1 MVVINNQYCYIADMK
16 QDYITA
22 TLSELGNETRLAI
35 FRLLIMLGNDG
46 ATVGEIVER
55 LKVPPSTLG
64 FHLRG
69 LVGVGLVSQKKVGRS
84 TYCYAE
90 VDVLR
95 RVLRSL
101 EAECCERQADKKT
114 DQSTAQ

>member
-1 MVVINNQYCYIADMK
+1 MK
-16 QDYITA
+16 QDYITQ

-35 FRLLIMLGNDG
+35 FRMLIKSGNDG
-46 ATVGEIVER
+46 ATIGEIGKS

-69 LVGVGLVSQKKVGRS
+69 LVRVGLVSQTKVGRS
-84 TYCYAE
+84 IYCHAE

-95 RVLRSL
+95 RVLRSV
-101 EAECCERQADKKT
+101 EAECCEDQEDKEIS
-114 DQSTAQ
+114 Q

>member
-1 MVVINNQYCYIADMK
+1 MK
-16 QDYITA
+16 QDYITQ

-35 FRLLIMLGNDG
+35 FRMLIKSGNDG
-46 ATVGEIVER
+46 ATIGEIGKH

-69 LVGVGLVSQKKVGRS
+69 LVRVGLVSQTKVGRS
-84 TYCYAE
+84 IYCHAE

-95 RVLRSL
+95 RVLRSV
-101 EAECCERQADKKT
+101 EAECCE
-114 DQSTAQ
+114 DQEGKEISQ

>member
-1 MVVINNQYCYIADMK
+1 MK
-16 QDYITA
+16 QDYITQ

-35 FRLLIMLGNDG
+35 FRMLIKSGNDG
-46 ATVGEIVER
+46 ATIGEIGKR

-69 LVGVGLVSQKKVGRS
+69 LVKVGLVTQTKAGRS
-84 TYCYAE
+84 IYCHAD

-101 EAECCERQADKKT
+101 EAECCE
-114 DQSTAQ
+114 DQEPEKMSEKVAL

>member
-1 MVVINNQYCYIADMK
+1 MK
-16 QDYITA
+16 QDCITQ

-35 FRLLIMLGNDG
+35 FRMLIKSGNDG
-46 ATVGEIVER
+46 VTIGEIGKS

-64 FHLRG
+64 FHLKG
-69 LVGVGLVSQKKVGRS
+69 LVRVGLVSQKKVGRS
-84 TYCYAE
+84 TYSYAE

-101 EAECCERQADKKT
+101 EAECCEKQADKKT

>member
-1 MVVINNQYCYIADMK
+1 MK
-16 QDYITA
+16 PDYITQ

-35 FRLLIMLGNDG
+35 FRMLIKSGNDG
-46 ATVGEIVER
+46 ATIGEIGKR

-69 LVGVGLVSQKKVGRS
+69 LVRVGLVSQTKVGRS
-84 TYCYAE
+84 IYCHAE

-95 RVLRSL
+95 RVLRTL
-101 EAECCERQADKKT
+101 EAECCD
-114 DQSTAQ
+114 DQEDQEINQ